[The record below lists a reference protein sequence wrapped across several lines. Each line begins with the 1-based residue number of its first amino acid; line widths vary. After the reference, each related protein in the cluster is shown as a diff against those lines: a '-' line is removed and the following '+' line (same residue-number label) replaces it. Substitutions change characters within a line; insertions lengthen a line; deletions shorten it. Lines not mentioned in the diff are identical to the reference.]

1 MIDKG
6 LLDSGMDIPFPE
18 ARLSIHPPKCKEI
31 SLIGQDSF
39 YSGCELLTFSKDIL
53 SDKDKVNL
61 SNISDFDIFMSIIN
75 SNEQEGMTNR
85 LNAKLVLSLIFPEYE
100 ILYNDPH
107 NLVLVKDDEKFFINT
122 VNYNAFKENIAEL
135 FALKKDNGDVPAQY
149 NTKGEMANKI
159 AEKLRKGRNK
169 AAAAKG
175 DGQQHI
181 NIIQRYIS
189 VLAVGLKK
197 SKADLYNYT
206 LYQLFDEYERY
217 IKKTNYDI
225 TLQAKMAGAKD
236 IKDADNWM
244 E

>member
-39 YSGCELLTFSKDIL
+39 YMGCELLNFSKDIL
-53 SDKDKVNL
+53 EDKDKSNL
-61 SNISDFDIFMSIIN
+61 TNISNFDIFMSILN
-75 SNEQEGMTNR
+75 SQEEEGLKNR
-85 LNAKLVLSLIFPEYE
+85 LSAKMVLTLIFPDYE
-100 ILYNDPH
+100 IQYGDAH
-107 NLVLVKDDEKFFINT
+107 NLILIKDNEKFFINT
-122 VNYNAFKENIAEL
+122 MNYEAFKEILVEL
-135 FALKKDNGDVPAQY
+135 FVLRKDGDVPGEY
-149 NTKGEMANKI
+149 NTQGSMASEI
-159 AEKLRKGRNK
+159 AKKLKQGRNK

-175 DGQQHI
+175 EDKKNI

-189 VLAVGLKK
+189 VLAVGLQK
-197 SKADLYNYT
+197 SKEELYNYT

-217 IKKTNYDI
+217 IKKINYDI

-236 IKDADNWM
+236 VKDADNWM